1 VKKKVV
7 VLVSNDLSFDRRVE
21 KTCELWIHAG
31 WDVELVGVKKPNSHP
46 ITRGYNTKRLRTLF
60 SKGAGF
66 YAVLQIRLFFHL
78 LFKKTNVVWSNDL
91 DTLLSARL
99 ICALR
104 GIDLIYD
111 SHEWFTEAEGLT
123 GRPFIKS
130 VWKGVERL
138 CIPGLQRCLTVN
150 TSIAEIYRGLYGVN
164 MQVVRN
170 VPTKW
175 NRDTVVSHIPLQP
188 GPKIILQGA
197 YIDPDRGGEELVKA
211 MQYLPDVTLY
221 VIGSGRAIPEMKTMA
236 SSNVVFM
243 DRLPYQELMSITSRC
258 DLGLSLDKPKH
269 ENYRLSL
276 PNKLF
281 DYWQAGIPV
290 LASPMV
296 EVERAMRQH
305 QAGQILQDWEPQI
318 MAAQIS
324 AMLSSPEYS
333 NWKNN
338 AIVAGSKEIWENE
351 VRVIQN
357 WISEL
362 SR

>member
-21 KTCELWIHAG
+21 KTCELWINAG
-31 WDVELVGVKKPNSHP
+31 WDVELVGVKKPNSQP
-46 ITRGYNTKRLRTLF
+46 ITRGYKTKRLRTLF
-60 SKGAGF
+60 SKGVGF

-91 DTLLSARL
+91 DTLLPARL

-150 TSIAEIYRGLYGVN
+150 VSIAEIYRSLYRVN

-175 NRDTVVSHIPLQP
+175 NRDTVVSHIALQP

-197 YIDPDRGGEELVKA
+197 YIDPDRGGEELVQA

-221 VIGSGRAIPEMKTMA
+221 VIGSGRAIPEMKTMD

-243 DRLPYQELMSITSRC
+243 DRLLVCMIHCLLVCLFACLLVCSIYIFIHLFICSFVYLRIRNASDRRRPYRHFAESSLGRCSR
-258 DLGLSLDKPKH
+258 
-269 ENYRLSL
+269 
-276 PNKLF
+276 
-281 DYWQAGIPV
+281 
-290 LASPMV
+290 
-296 EVERAMRQH
+296 
-305 QAGQILQDWEPQI
+305 
-318 MAAQIS
+318 
-324 AMLSSPEYS
+324 SS
-333 NWKNN
+333 
-338 AIVAGSKEIWENE
+338 
-351 VRVIQN
+351 
-357 WISEL
+357 
-362 SR
+362 